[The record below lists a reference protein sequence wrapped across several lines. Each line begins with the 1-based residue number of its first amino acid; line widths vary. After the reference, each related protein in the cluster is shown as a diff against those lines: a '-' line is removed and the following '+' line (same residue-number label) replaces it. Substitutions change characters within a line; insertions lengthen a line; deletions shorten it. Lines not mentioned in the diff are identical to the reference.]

1 MMMDVMALARARLEP
16 EGLEPKPGA
25 SCSFSH
31 SPVTFAALAGGG
43 AGARR
48 SGAAAE
54 CKFWLLPSMMAF
66 ATLGRAGQEQEKLEP
81 EPGVG

>member
-1 MMMDVMALARARLEP
+1 MMDVMALARARLEP